1 MDFHIKGYIKL
12 IHPELIVEFLVP
24 ERGKGSGKPYPLP
37 QLGINAQA
45 LRFLDFLL
53 ENSVK
58 FKVGNLALNLPHPA
72 AFALH
77 KLIISSRRLRENKR
91 LKEKDEAIRVL
102 NSLIE
107 KGEKEKIK
115 RLFNSMPKRWRTK
128 VIRSLEDS
136 GEKDIKAFLI

>member
-1 MDFHIKGYIKL
+1 M
-12 IHPELIVEFLVP
+12 
-24 ERGKGSGKPYPLP
+24 
-37 QLGINAQA
+37 
-45 LRFLDFLL
+45 
-53 ENSVK
+53 
-58 FKVGNLALNLPHPA
+58 PHPA

-107 KGEKEKIK
+107 KGEKEKIQ
-115 RLFNSMPKRWRTK
+115 RLFNSMPKRWKAK